1 VFLTDPT
8 WLQGITMYQEQ
19 IAGLKDSINNA
30 TQQHSID
37 YLSEKM
43 FSIFFERYPEA
54 RDYFGDYDLSE
65 LGEWKFQLI
74 AEIIVDGLEYPR
86 FASHYID
93 EEVYRHLRTHNLRD
107 KEYYFG
113 LIDAV
118 YETVK
123 TTLNSEWN
131 EDYDEYWREAIAGMR
146 YTYDV
151 ALKENIKSVTA
162 S

>member
-1 VFLTDPT
+1 
-8 WLQGITMYQEQ
+8 MYQEQ
-19 IAGLKDSINNA
+19 IAGLKDSISKA

-43 FSIFFERYPEA
+43 FAIFFEQYPEA
-54 RDYFGDYDLSE
+54 REYFKDHNLSD

-86 FASHYID
+86 FANRYID
-93 EEVYRHLRTHNLRD
+93 EEVYRHLRAHNLKD

-123 TTLNSEWN
+123 TTLHSEWN
-131 EDYDEYWREAIAGMR
+131 ENYDEYWRDAIAGMR
-146 YTYDV
+146 HIFDG
-151 ALKENIKSVTA
+151 ALKENIRPVTA